1 MWIHI
6 VIFVI
11 GLSVAAGWKTGWAP
25 QNPAINNNGK
35 RLFLIIIFTGNLMGL
50 FITVTKGGGENCNKD
65 FRLEKTAEGMY
76 EEDFVVS
83 VEGGKKN
90 TLSVQVPE
98 KELKEEEE
106 KKIPEE
112 TPEREESERQEI
124 LNAVVQYNQDR
135 NDPDFYYLP
144 DTWNG
149 KVLQWEKP
157 KDTSGEL
164 LAALCMVT
172 AFAVMILQ
180 AREEQQKVLKRRE
193 QLLLEYPGLI
203 MKFTLLIHAGM
214 TSRKA
219 FQKMALD
226 YREKN
231 GQKKKAAYEE
241 IAAAC
246 HEMESGVSEY
256 EAYRRFGERCDQVKY
271 KTFST
276 LLIQNLQKGSR
287 NLADLLE
294 KESME
299 AWDERK
305 RKARVMGE
313 AAATKLL
320 LPMVMMLMVVMAI
333 VMIPALLS
341 FYGN

>member
-1 MWIHI
+1 MWVHI

-25 QNPAINNNGK
+25 HNLSGNNKGK
-35 RLFLIIIFTGNLMGL
+35 KLFLLIVFAGNLLGI
-50 FITVTKGGGENCNKD
+50 FITVTKSGSEDCDKNY
-65 FRLEKTAEGMY
+65 RMEKTAEGMY

-90 TLSVQVPE
+90 TLSVQVPG
-98 KELKEEEE
+98 KELEEEE
-106 KKIPEE
+106 KQDIPKES
-112 TPEREESERQEI
+112 PEGEESERQAI

-135 NDPDFYYLP
+135 NDPDYYYLP
-144 DTWNG
+144 QIWEG
-149 KVLQWEKP
+149 KALVWERP

-180 AREEQQKVLKRRE
+180 AREEQQKFMKRRE
-193 QLLLEYPGLI
+193 QLLLDYPGLI
-203 MKFTLLIHAGM
+203 MKFALLIQAGM

-226 YREKN
+226 YQKKN
-231 GQKKKAAYEE
+231 NQKKKAAYEE
-241 IAAAC
+241 IAVAC
-246 HEMESGVSEY
+246 NEMESGISEY

-276 LLIQNLQKGSR
+276 LLIQNLQKESCC
-287 NLADLLE
+287 LADLLE

-320 LPMVMMLMVVMAI
+320 LPMVMMLLVVMAI

-341 FYGN
+341 FYGS